1 MEGRMQRH
9 CLHFVPKCNPR
20 EPIRHERINI
30 TFRWVRAHRS
40 RCPLRRRRRTALPAT
55 LCAILGECQNPG
67 MAGDLADRCRL
78 NPLPVRFDTYVRC
91 WSFEVSPGILA
102 DSTNIQLR
110 SCDGC
115 KHVCYAD
122 GRPCCEGRFPARQN
136 GIHSSPSSALLQRTR
151 GMVRQLVLQKV
162 LVSVGARCLHGFSPV
177 FIGRKFKGRLAQGT
191 LPNLM
196 SGPGE
201 EPGMEQESYT
211 CVGDAYDPMT
221 EVEDAVD
228 KAVANIFGI
237 FGEELG
243 LRVGGSLAKNM
254 SVRRALDELLARQ
267 ESVFL
272 DQQNCQWMDHQLQLA
287 SAKAGWLTR
296 RRYLEQISI
305 DEKAM
310 RRSAEMELEA
320 TELRLAM
327 AEKACLQL
335 MQLRAEFI
343 PSEVAPE
350 APSSPSAILLGNTH
364 LRMPQDEA
372 KKASETEEPSG
383 EPTSPETWRGWAI
396 AFWELSRRTC
406 CAREAQNQ
414 STSQMTPK
422 CRSRGIPPNKG
433 AGTPWSPLRILK
445 MAVLGDFTS
454 PQMLEGISDWG
465 GVQTWWP
472 APYSPYSENM
482 MPDMTS
488 SYPLPAQPFA
498 AADWMTMPDAASCAG
513 LAEGKYAVPKPFN
526 LWQTST
532 DAFGQPGTQALR
544 KAGGGIF
551 QEAQLQDVPSTLPA
565 GSGLALFADGTVPA
579 REEASLT
586 CGGRWLLG
594 LPRNA
599 EDFVPL
605 LNEVWFALTSGLLR
619 SHFEGH
625 ADVCGVAVSLT
636 VADAKVALWLKHAE
650 EELHVLAVG
659 QVLLDMLLAVEE
671 KVSGIGAADIRIKF
685 EDFQRGRV
693 TQKLRGA

>member
-1 MEGRMQRH
+1 
-9 CLHFVPKCNPR
+9 
-20 EPIRHERINI
+20 
-30 TFRWVRAHRS
+30 
-40 RCPLRRRRRTALPAT
+40 
-55 LCAILGECQNPG
+55 
-67 MAGDLADRCRL
+67 MA
-78 NPLPVRFDTYVRC
+78 
-91 WSFEVSPGILA
+91 
-102 DSTNIQLR
+102 
-110 SCDGC
+110 
-115 KHVCYAD
+115 
-122 GRPCCEGRFPARQN
+122 FP
-136 GIHSSPSSALLQRTR
+136 PS
-151 GMVRQLVLQKV
+151 
-162 LVSVGARCLHGFSPV
+162 
-177 FIGRKFKGRLAQGT
+177 
-191 LPNLM
+191 
-196 SGPGE
+196 
-201 EPGMEQESYT
+201 
-211 CVGDAYDPMT
+211 
-221 EVEDAVD
+221 
-228 KAVANIFGI
+228 
-237 FGEELG
+237 
-243 LRVGGSLAKNM
+243 
-254 SVRRALDELLARQ
+254 
-267 ESVFL
+267 
-272 DQQNCQWMDHQLQLA
+272 
-287 SAKAGWLTR
+287 
-296 RRYLEQISI
+296 
-305 DEKAM
+305 
-310 RRSAEMELEA
+310 
-320 TELRLAM
+320 
-327 AEKACLQL
+327 
-335 MQLRAEFI
+335 
-343 PSEVAPE
+343 
-350 APSSPSAILLGNTH
+350 
-364 LRMPQDEA
+364 
-372 KKASETEEPSG
+372 
-383 EPTSPETWRGWAI
+383 
-396 AFWELSRRTC
+396 LS
-406 CAREAQNQ
+406 
-414 STSQMTPK
+414 
-422 CRSRGIPPNKG
+422 
-433 AGTPWSPLRILK
+433 
-445 MAVLGDFTS
+445 AVLGDFTS

>member
-1 MEGRMQRH
+1 
-9 CLHFVPKCNPR
+9 
-20 EPIRHERINI
+20 
-30 TFRWVRAHRS
+30 
-40 RCPLRRRRRTALPAT
+40 
-55 LCAILGECQNPG
+55 

-122 GRPCCEGRFPARQN
+122 GRPCCEGHEEWSGNWFCRRCWSRWEPAAFMAFP
-136 GIHSSPSSALLQRTR
+136 PSLSAWAL
-151 GMVRQLVLQKV
+151 GAPSDGNVNP
-162 LVSVGARCLHGFSPV
+162 LVSAQ
-177 FIGRKFKGRLAQGT
+177 GRKFKGLGAGA
-191 LPNLM
+191 
-196 SGPGE
+196 SGYVARAPFC
-201 EPGMEQESYT
+201 YT

-327 AEKACLQL
+327 AEKACRQL

-364 LRMPQDEA
+364 LRVPQDEA

-383 EPTSPETWRGWAI
+383 EPTSPAADTSADPLPDESSGAPRNPQAR
-396 AFWELSRRTC
+396 LVTC

-422 CRSRGIPPNKG
+422 CRSRGIPPNK
-433 AGTPWSPLRILK
+433 GTPWSPLRILK

>member
-1 MEGRMQRH
+1 MLIEPGGFEGPSGADAKLGNAWPRPSGDFLEPSRSEAPLRLLAEYSAAAPGSWHPLVLDEDRRCFSLHWPQAISAEKSQDFFLKLLAVAPWVELLNTKGTSVTRSTCWFSSGGCTCDYAYGRETRVTNADVMNAADGRAQVEDMTGSDQFIHGSVEAEPLSDESLSGFKAAMEEIMQHVFGDLFPGLEKEAWPNSANINLYRDGRQGVGWHADDESLFCGKDSDCPVVSISLGATREFWIALKNGADPVTGSIVETDLCDGDILTMEGRMQRH

-55 LCAILGECQNPG
+55 LRAILGEGQSLG
-67 MAGDLADRCRL
+67 TAGDLAERCRL
-78 NPLPVRFDTYVRC
+78 NPLPLRLDTYVRC
-91 WSFEVSPGILA
+91 WSFEVAQGILA

-122 GRPCCEGRFPARQN
+122 GRPCCEGHEEWSGNWFCRRCWSRWEPAAFMALP
-136 GIHSSPSSALLQRTR
+136 PS
-151 GMVRQLVLQKV
+151 
-162 LVSVGARCLHGFSPV
+162 
-177 FIGRKFKGRLAQGT
+177 
-191 LPNLM
+191 LP
-196 SGPGE
+196 
-201 EPGMEQESYT
+201 
-211 CVGDAYDPMT
+211 
-221 EVEDAVD
+221 
-228 KAVANIFGI
+228 
-237 FGEELG
+237 
-243 LRVGGSLAKNM
+243 
-254 SVRRALDELLARQ
+254 
-267 ESVFL
+267 
-272 DQQNCQWMDHQLQLA
+272 
-287 SAKAGWLTR
+287 
-296 RRYLEQISI
+296 
-305 DEKAM
+305 
-310 RRSAEMELEA
+310 
-320 TELRLAM
+320 
-327 AEKACLQL
+327 
-335 MQLRAEFI
+335 
-343 PSEVAPE
+343 
-350 APSSPSAILLGNTH
+350 
-364 LRMPQDEA
+364 
-372 KKASETEEPSG
+372 
-383 EPTSPETWRGWAI
+383 
-396 AFWELSRRTC
+396 
-406 CAREAQNQ
+406 
-414 STSQMTPK
+414 
-422 CRSRGIPPNKG
+422 
-433 AGTPWSPLRILK
+433 
-445 MAVLGDFTS
+445 AVLGDFAL
-454 PQMLEGISDWG
+454 PQMLEGISDWE

-472 APYSPYSENM
+472 APYSPYSDSPYSENM

-488 SYPLPAQPFA
+488 CYPLPAQPFA

-551 QEAQLQDVPSTLPA
+551 QEAQLHDVPSTLPA

-586 CGGRWLLG
+586 GGGRWLLG
-594 LPRNA
+594 LRRSA

-636 VADAKVALWLKHAE
+636 AADAKVALWLKHAE

-671 KVSGIGAADIRIKF
+671 KVSGVGAADIRIKF